1 MLSELFPR
9 GYPRYA
15 SLPVLG
21 ECLDGFVVW
30 LRGQGYPLLPIR
42 LRIRATPRLDDL
54 LRRCGVRRPSEISSA
69 ALLRCVPTDSQNDHY
84 LGAVVRSLV
93 RYLDERGVFLL
104 PPTTPAGMLV
114 ASYRAYLQMARG
126 LSAPTVAH
134 HSRTVAEFIAF
145 LDYDHHPDRL
155 RQLDQAK
162 VEDFLLVLR
171 TRLARAS
178 LQHSVAHLRSFLRF
192 LAGQALV
199 RPGLDSQ
206 LDAPRLYRGERLPRA
221 LSWETVRALL
231 SAIDRSTPTG
241 RRNYAMLLLVATYGL
256 RSSEVVALTLEDVE
270 WRAARLRV
278 QRPKVSAPL
287 LLPLTPEV
295 GGALLDYLRHGRPE
309 LPYREIF
316 LRVRAPAGTLKRTA
330 LWGAFQR
337 SVRSSGLSVPFQGSH
352 CLRHSLAVH
361 LLRQGTPLKTI
372 GDLLGHRSAES
383 TCVYLRLHIE
393 DLRDVALQLPA
404 EARAEV
410 RR

>member
-54 LRRCGVRRPSEISSA
+54 LCRCGVRRPSEISSA
-69 ALLRCVPTDSQNDHY
+69 AAP
-84 LGAVVRSLV
+84 
-93 RYLDERGVFLL
+93 
-104 PPTTPAGMLV
+104 
-114 ASYRAYLQMARG
+114 

-145 LDYDHHPDRL
+145 LDHDHHPDRL

-162 VEDFLLVLR
+162 IEDFLLVLGA
-171 TRLARAS
+171 RLARAS

-192 LAGQALV
+192 LADQALV

-221 LSWETVRALL
+221 LSWETVRARL

-256 RSSEVVALTLEDVE
+256 RSSEVVAFD
-270 WRAARLRV
+270 ARRC
-278 QRPKVSAPL
+278 RMANGPPPVSAAQGQCLTGKSFIWHGNQLAGRRRFPCHMK
-287 LLPLTPEV
+287 LLPVYHRRRFADPPIGVIL
-295 GGALLDYLRHGRPE
+295 
-309 LPYREIF
+309 
-316 LRVRAPAGTLKRTA
+316 AP
-330 LWGAFQR
+330 
-337 SVRSSGLSVPFQGSH
+337 
-352 CLRHSLAVH
+352 
-361 LLRQGTPLKTI
+361 
-372 GDLLGHRSAES
+372 
-383 TCVYLRLHIE
+383 E
-393 DLRDVALQLPA
+393 DLPPPKPPPLPPSGVR
-404 EARAEV
+404 ERAG
-410 RR
+410 